1 MLVNGEVML
10 ELDVEAANGFLHS
23 VEGVLIPASIE
34 PILPHRCDI
43 TENNVYRVS
52 HILRSI

>member
-34 PILPHRCDI
+34 PILPHRCDL